1 MSDVQP
7 ETPIMP
13 DPGHP
18 TSRGRNKWFA
28 VGALSTAALA
38 FLLITYSGIGENLV
52 YYWSPSDLKAAGSKA
67 VGATIRL
74 GGQVAEGSIL
84 EGEGA
89 SGLEFDVVDGEA
101 SVHVKSEGVPPQMF
115 REGIGVVVE
124 GTLTQAGYFESRRL
138 MVSHDN
144 EYRAP
149 DDPRADVKDLMR
161 TTAGLREGSEET
173 QQP

>member
-1 MSDVQP
+1 MSERRRRVFV
-7 ETPIMP
+7 TLLALVIS
-13 DPGHP
+13 G
-18 TSRGRNKWFA
+18 A
-28 VGALSTAALA
+28 VLA
-38 FLLITYSGIGENLV
+38 YLATGGIGENLV

-101 SVHVKSEGVPPQMF
+101 LVHVKSEGVPPQMF

-124 GTLTQAGYFESRRL
+124 GTMTQAGYFESRRL

-161 TTAGLREGSEET
+161 TTTGLREGSEET

>member
-7 ETPIMP
+7 ETPVRP

-28 VGALSTAALA
+28 VGALSMAALA

-89 SGLEFDVVDGEA
+89 SGLEFDVVDGET

-124 GTLTQAGYFESRRL
+124 GTMTPAGNFDCNRL
-138 MVSHDN
+138 MVSHGN
-144 EYRAP
+144 EYSAP
-149 DDPRADVKDLMR
+149 EDPGHADVQKLMES
-161 TTAGLREGSEET
+161 TEGLEPDEQARA
-173 QQP
+173 Q